1 MRLGLAFIN
10 AGTQRKAIRAGGGE
24 YFSENSSASGRSPTR
39 AEFHTFQ
46 RLPKHG
52 LVGPQSRL
60 CPGLRAGMFHV
71 ASRWWHC
78 TIGGITARRSCTAQ
92 GDAQARSSKLC
103 TSQPSF
109 MGKCHIS
116 HSFPSPLFRPLV
128 ANLSS
133 ISEGENARLLA
144 ASIPPR
150 PSTAFACANT
160 AGAIKGP
167 YGADGCQHVQADILG
182 QERGAPGQCGPR
194 RVGGTGGRGST
205 SPRSPRPLRGVRGPS
220 VSGDPGAAP
229 RRSAGGRTG
238 QEGEGGGGQDKNHRI
253 SGGRECRLRDSAE
266 PLFHRGDS
274 GRGLRIGLSPP
285 TPPLEATPALLPIA
299 QPRL

>member
-78 TIGGITARRSCTAQ
+78 TIGGITAHRSCTAR

-103 TSQPSF
+103 TSQPGF

-116 HSFPSPLFRPLV
+116 HSFPPLCFAPWLQTFLPSQREKMPGSWLPPSRP
-128 ANLSS
+128 
-133 ISEGENARLLA
+133 G
-144 ASIPPR
+144 PPQPLPVPTQPV
-150 PSTAFACANT
+150 PSRDPMGPT
-160 AGAIKGP
+160 GA
-167 YGADGCQHVQADILG
+167 
-182 QERGAPGQCGPR
+182 
-194 RVGGTGGRGST
+194 ST
-205 SPRSPRPLRGVRGPS
+205 SRQIYW
-220 VSGDPGAAP
+220 A
-229 RRSAGGRTG
+229 RSAGPQGSVG
-238 QEGEGGGGQDKNHRI
+238 HDVWVAQ
-253 SGGRECRLRDSAE
+253 
-266 PLFHRGDS
+266 GDV
-274 GRGLRIGLSPP
+274 
-285 TPPLEATPALLPIA
+285 A
-299 QPRL
+299 PRLPGPPGPYVGCGVHPSAVTPELPRGGAPEVARGRRERGEADRIKITELAGAGSASCETAPSHYFTGETAAVG